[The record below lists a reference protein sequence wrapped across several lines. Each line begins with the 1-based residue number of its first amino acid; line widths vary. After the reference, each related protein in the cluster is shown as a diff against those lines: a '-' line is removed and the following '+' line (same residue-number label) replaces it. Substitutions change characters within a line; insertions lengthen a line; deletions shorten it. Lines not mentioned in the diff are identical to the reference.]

1 MANSISKFTNHA
13 RCQNSLKTSKPKS
26 KGSCK
31 IIESN
36 FAAYHGLLY
45 TSPTSDEF
53 SGCVQVAPSGQPFFT
68 IEESKWVAKRNP
80 LMNEFLSLNAKH
92 GWSAQP
98 TTEDFT

>member
-1 MANSISKFTNHA
+1 MQDAKIVSKPLNQRVKDHVK
-13 RCQNSLKTSKPKS
+13 SLKAILQRTMGFYTSTIS
-26 KGSCK
+26 TLSV
-31 IIESN
+31 I
-36 FAAYHGLLY
+36 

-98 TTEDFT
+98 TNEDFT